1 MINLSSWAATA
12 FIFKAQQKNFIRH
25 HPTISVPPSSGITN
39 CLRMS
44 DNFRSSEVDDN
55 DVELE
60 RLQSLMINSAQP
72 QEGSLK
78 PNDATRDYRDVR
90 DVFSSHKLKDSNN
103 VDNDDDHDYI
113 RGDHIEAKSSSLSP
127 AAAAAATTT
136 TTSFSSPHEFRQAVR
151 SGKYT
156 GPTNGVCPGFMQCNL
171 VVLDEDQ
178 AFDFLLF
185 CQRNK
190 KACPLIEVCDVGS
203 PSAETI
209 AMGSDLRTDVPKYC
223 IYRDGKLDVE
233 VEDVTPYWPE
243 RSVAFLIGCSFSYD
257 GALLDAG
264 IPLRSVE
271 QNKNVPMYRTNI
283 PCRSAGS
290 LRGNVVVS
298 MKPIRG
304 MDIAKEVEITSKYPH
319 AHGGPVCVGCPGAIG
334 IDDVNAPEWG
344 DSVDIL
350 PDEIP
355 VFHMCGITPQAVLME
370 SGVSFAITHSPGHMF
385 VTDLPSDTVK

>member
-1 MINLSSWAATA
+1 MSNEN
-12 FIFKAQQKNFIRH
+12 FK
-25 HPTISVPPSSGITN
+25 
-39 CLRMS
+39 
-44 DNFRSSEVDDN
+44 SSEVDDTN

-60 RLQSLMINSAQP
+60 RLQSLMIDSAQP

-78 PNDATRDYRDVR
+78 PNGATRDYRDVR
-90 DVFSSHKLKDSNN
+90 DVFSSHNPNDSNDSNN
-103 VDNDDDHDYI
+103 VDNDDDHDNI
-113 RGDHIEAKSSSLSP
+113 RGDTIVAKSSSSSSASASASAS
-127 AAAAAATTT
+127 AATT
-136 TTSFSSPHEFRQAVR
+136 TTSFSSPQEFRQAVR
-151 SGKYT
+151 SGKHT

-203 PSAETI
+203 PTADSTI
-209 AMGSDLRTDVPKYC
+209 AKGSDLRTDIPKYC

-271 QNKNVPMYRTNI
+271 QSKNVPMYRTNI

-304 MDIAKEVEITSKYPH
+304 MDVAKEVEITSKYPH
-319 AHGGPVCVGCPGAIG
+319 AHGGPVCVGCPDAIG
-334 IDDVNAPEWG
+334 IEDVNAPEWG

-385 VTDLPSDTVK
+385 VTDLPSDTVI